1 MESLRGVTAGQL
13 LHQVMDSFQSPEER
27 GFQLLDHAYKHL
39 TPLPPLPKGKICAL
53 PGCRRKVGL
62 PPWTIMGKPEEY
74 CSRACTDL
82 VFQAGKKARQGVQAP
97 AQDFGGLLTRMK
109 CDVCGGSVLINWKS
123 RDGKDCC
130 SRECQK
136 KAEEDSM
143 TDTETNDTPTTDPK
157 PITAGAA
164 APAKKSSKKAAAKAA
179 PAKAKKLA
187 KKAAPSAKVT
197 PEKDSRLAQV
207 MKAAPSAK
215 VTPEKDSRLAQVIA
229 LLQRKSGCTLD
240 ELVEKTGWKEHTAQ
254 MFIYTSLPKAGYT
267 ATSTKA
273 EGKERTFFLK

>member
-1 MESLRGVTAGQL
+1 MEDDLKGMTTGQL
-13 LHQVMDSFQSPEER
+13 LHHMMDSFQSPEEK
-27 GFQLLDHAYKHL
+27 GYQMLDHAYKHL

-53 PGCRRKVGL
+53 PGCGRKVGI

-82 VFQAGKKARQGVQAP
+82 VFQAGKKGRNMKVP
-97 AQDFGGLLTRMK
+97 ATDFGGLLTRLK
-109 CDVCGGSVLINWKS
+109 CDVCNGPVLINWKS

-143 TDTETNDTPTTDPK
+143 TTENETTDTTTDPK

-164 APAKKSSKKAAAKAA
+164 APAKKSGKKASAKAT
-179 PAKAKKLA
+179 PAKAKKPV
-187 KKAAPSAKVT
+187 KKAAALGKAPKVT
-197 PEKDSRLAQV
+197 PEKN
-207 MKAAPSAK
+207 
-215 VTPEKDSRLAQVIA
+215 SRLAQVIA

-240 ELVEKTGWKEHTAQ
+240 ELVEKTGWKKHTAQ
-254 MFIYTSLPKAGYT
+254 MFIYTSLPKAGHT